1 MFALETGKN
10 VLEDIPLHVVED
22 NDSGV
27 YSMEEAR
34 ERGLISESKSKVES
48 VKIMPDGVRSEMFR
62 LLKEMERLHQSQL
75 RDLEGIYQNS
85 MPIDENTKKV
95 YFNLVN
101 DVREHWNRDIDEIER
116 LFKDVVENKL
126 VEREI

>member
-34 ERGLISESKSKVES
+34 ERGLIHESKSKSES
-48 VKIMPDGVRSEMFR
+48 VKLMPDGVRSEMFR
-62 LLKEMERLHQSQL
+62 LIQEIEYLHEAQL
-75 RDLEGIYQNS
+75 RNLRGIYQNS
-85 MPIDENTKKV
+85 MPIDKNTQSR
-95 YFNLVN
+95 YLNLVN
-101 DVREHWNRDIDEIER
+101 EVRERWSRDIDEIER

>member
-95 YFNLVN
+95 YSNLVN

>member
-34 ERGLISESKSKVES
+34 ESGLIQESKSKSES
-48 VKIMPDGVRSEMFR
+48 VKLMSDGVRSEMFR
-62 LLKEMERLHQSQL
+62 LIQEIESLHEAHLKNL
-75 RDLEGIYQNS
+75 RGIYQNS
-85 MPIDENTKKV
+85 MPIDKNTQSR
-95 YFNLVN
+95 YLNLVN
-101 DVREHWNRDIDEIER
+101 EVRERWSRDIDEIER

>member
-34 ERGLISESKSKVES
+34 ERGLIPESKSKSES
-48 VKIMPDGVRSEMFR
+48 VKLMPDGVRSEMFR
-62 LLKEMERLHQSQL
+62 LLKEMERLHQSQI